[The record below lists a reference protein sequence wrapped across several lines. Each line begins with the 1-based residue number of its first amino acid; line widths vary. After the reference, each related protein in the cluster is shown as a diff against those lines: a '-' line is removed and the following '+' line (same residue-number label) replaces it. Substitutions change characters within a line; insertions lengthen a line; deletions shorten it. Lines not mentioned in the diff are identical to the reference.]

1 MIIISDN
8 SALSALAEINLLFL
22 LPTLFGEVSITESVH
37 RECQDCGAPEAL
49 RLWIASAPA
58 WIHIAADPAVLL
70 PGTANL
76 GAGEASA
83 ISLAWEH
90 RQDCL
95 LILDEKRGR
104 RVAAALGLPKTGV
117 LAILAD
123 AANQG
128 LVDFE
133 EVVGRLAAVGF
144 HMSESVISQVRARL
158 R

>member
-1 MIIISDN
+1 
-8 SALSALAEINLLFL
+8 
-22 LPTLFGEVSITESVH
+22 
-37 RECQDCGAPEAL
+37 
-49 RLWIASAPA
+49 
-58 WIHIAADPAVLL
+58 LL

-76 GAGEASA
+76 GASEASA

-133 EVVGRLAAVGF
+133 EVVERLGAVGF

>member
-1 MIIISDN
+1 MLGLRCSRGLA
-8 SALSALAEINLLFL
+8 ALE
-22 LPTLFGEVSITESVH
+22 
-37 RECQDCGAPEAL
+37 R
-49 RLWIASAPA
+49 SAPA
-58 WIHIAADPAVLL
+58 WIHIAAIPVVLL

-76 GAGEASA
+76 GAGEAST
-83 ISLAWEH
+83 ITLAWEH
-90 RQDCL
+90 RQDCF

-144 HMSESVISQVRARL
+144 HMSESVISQVKAGL